1 MIFISIL
8 CLIIIISSRISR
20 IMSYAH
26 KNCILSAAKKIMSD
40 TEALRAHLW
49 KSKPCPYAQNCD
61 RSDCGDAHFLEEYR
75 IPMCLYLEFCQKKE
89 CKMYHPHMGAP
100 HQYISFMGIN
110 RVLLPHQKWEA
121 KKFVIQGAKALMSDK
136 ERLRQ
141 HFYRTS
147 PCQNGEKCHEKETCQ
162 SAHFSDEYRL
172 PICLF
177 FDFCEDRDCKYFHP
191 ERDSKEKFIPLFKFS
206 SAEFKEREVMVEKRE
221 SIMEPLRPLR
231 QRNPLAVP
239 PKAFKEKTR
248 LCGFVKTR
256 SMCRKGGC
264 TFAHSLEELIVSDSF
279 SSLQE
284 KKEYVESTTGKI
296 VEDYYLRPSYKNSVE
311 RKRENDELKFVMM
324 MRAEE
329 NGEKYEETEE
339 PEETQYDE
347 DDENI
352 EEVLQEIQMDEHKE
366 QFLCEMDDFEEFE
379 EFDDEVVVDTFY
391 YDQNGKMC

>member
-1 MIFISIL
+1 
-8 CLIIIISSRISR
+8 
-20 IMSYAH
+20 
-26 KNCILSAAKKIMSD
+26 
-40 TEALRAHLW
+40 
-49 KSKPCPYAQNCD
+49 
-61 RSDCGDAHFLEEYR
+61 
-75 IPMCLYLEFCQKKE
+75 MCLYLEFCQKKE

-110 RVLLPHQKWEA
+110 NVLLSRQKWEE

-136 ERLRQ
+136 ERLCQ

-162 SAHFSDEYRL
+162 NAHFSDEYRL

-191 ERDSKEKFIPLFKFS
+191 ERDSKEKFNPSFKFS
-206 SAEFKEREVMVEKRE
+206 SAEFKEREAMIKKRE

-248 LCGFVKTR
+248 LCGFVKAR

-264 TFAHSLEELIVSDSF
+264 TFAHSLEELIVPGSF

-284 KKEYVESTTGKI
+284 KKEYVESTTGI

-311 RKRENDELKFVMM
+311 RKRENDEFKFVMM

-339 PEETQYDE
+339 PEETQDE

-366 QFLCEMDDFEEFE
+366 QFLCEMDDFEEFD

-391 YDQNGKMC
+391 YDQNGKMIC